1 MATWILVSDT
11 SRAKLFSAEKREDD
25 WTLLKVFE
33 HPEGRKL
40 SEDISPSAPPGRMQ
54 QSKGP
59 GARRTSME
67 PHTWPKEASA
77 ERFAE
82 LLAHHLAEA
91 LGTNAFDAL
100 VLAAPPHFL
109 GMLHGTLAKQTA
121 KHLKATIDKDL
132 VRFDAAE
139 IRERLID
146 AAFPPEPSGGQ
157 RVTTLA

>member
-1 MATWILVSDT
+1 MDLVSDT

-40 SEDISPSAPPGRMQ
+40 SKEISPSAPPGRIQ
-54 QSKGP
+54 QSQGL
-59 GARRTSME
+59 GARRTSLE

-82 LLAHHLAEA
+82 LLAHYLEEA
-91 LGTNAFDAL
+91 VGANALDAL

-109 GMLHGTLAKQTA
+109 GMLQGTLTKQAA
-121 KHLKATIDKDL
+121 KHFKATIDKDSVML
-132 VRFDAAE
+132 HAAE
-139 IRERLID
+139 IRQRLID
-146 AAFPPEPSGGQ
+146 AAFPP
-157 RVTTLA
+157 

>member
-1 MATWILVSDT
+1 
-11 SRAKLFSAEKREDD
+11 LFSAEKRADN
-25 WTLLKVFE
+25 WTLLKDFE

-40 SEDISPSAPPGRMQ
+40 SQDISPSAPPGRMQ
-54 QSKGP
+54 QTKGP

-82 LLAHHLAEA
+82 LLAQYLEEA

-109 GMLHGTLAKQTA
+109 GMLHGTLAEQTA
-121 KHLKATIDKDL
+121 KRLKATIDKDL
-132 VRFDAAE
+132 VMFDAAE
-139 IRERLID
+139 IRERLI
-146 AAFPPEPSGGQ
+146 AVAFPPASPGHKE
-157 RVTTLA
+157 

>member
-1 MATWILVSDT
+1 
-11 SRAKLFSAEKREDD
+11 
-25 WTLLKVFE
+25 
-33 HPEGRKL
+33 
-40 SEDISPSAPPGRMQ
+40 
-54 QSKGP
+54 
-59 GARRTSME
+59 ME

-100 VLAAPPHFL
+100 VLAAHRTSRNVATGRWPSRP
-109 GMLHGTLAKQTA
+109 QR
-121 KHLKATIDKDL
+121 HLKATIDKDL

-146 AAFPPEPSGGQ
+146 AAFPPEPSGAQ
-157 RVTTLA
+157 SVTELA